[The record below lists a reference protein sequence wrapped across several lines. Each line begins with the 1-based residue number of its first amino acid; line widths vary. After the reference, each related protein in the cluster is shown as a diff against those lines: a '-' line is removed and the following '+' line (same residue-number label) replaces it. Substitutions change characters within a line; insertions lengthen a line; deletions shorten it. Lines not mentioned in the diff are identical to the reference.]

1 MAFRLN
7 KGVASVTRETSDV
20 GFIAARG
27 TRDGALFTADW
38 VDGLIMEGRVFG
50 VNNGT
55 LTSPATFSG
64 AMANNEAEIVIDI
77 PDGTIGIPLSIEFTL
92 STGTTGLSEMVAI
105 ASSTLGETS
114 SGASLTVYNM
124 RMDAPFS
131 TQATATGSVTTGG
144 NTSPYSGNYIEF
156 FRDGYGTDPSVT
168 GTPPPVY
175 RWSAKKSGFFPI
187 IVDGGSIMVFAGE
200 AASTGFIT
208 VTWAELP
215 EGYIK

>member
-1 MAFRLN
+1 MSVKIL
-7 KGVASVTRETSDV
+7 KGITSPDRETAD
-20 GFIAARG
+20 GGLITAQG
-27 TRDGALFTADW
+27 TRDGALFTMDW
-38 VDGLIMEGRVFG
+38 VDRLIMEGRVFG

-64 AMANNEAEIVIDI
+64 AMAVDEAEIVIDI

-105 ASSTLGETS
+105 ASSVLGATS

-124 RMDAPFS
+124 RMDAPYS
-131 TQATATGSVTTGG
+131 SQATATGSVITGG
-144 NTSPYSGNYIEF
+144 NTTPYSGNFIEF

-175 RWSAKKSGFFPI
+175 RWSAKNSSFFPI
-187 IVDGGSIMVFAGE
+187 IVDGGSIMIFAGE

-208 VTWAELP
+208 MTWAELP
-215 EGYIK
+215 ESYIK